1 MQMKKYL
8 FFASVFVM
16 VLLTS
21 AFAHLRNGK
30 RLIEKITIE
39 FESEGAKFLND
50 SLVDKMLIQNKG
62 ELPWKTKDSLVL
74 DVLETLLENNP
85 FVNNAEVFHFQQ
97 GVLGVTIEEK
107 KAVVRIQGAD
117 QYYLDKEGDFF
128 PISKNNT
135 PKVPLYFGTLK
146 EDQKEDVLSLIDHFD
161 TDVFLRNELASIYYR
176 SNSYFIGLRSYGF
189 EVEIGQLTRMKE
201 KLSKL
206 KVFCA
211 YHNNHELDREYAL
224 INLKF
229 KNQVVGS

>member
-97 GVLGVTIEEK
+97 GFLGVTIEEK

>member
-1 MQMKKYL
+1 MQLKKYL
-8 FFASVFVM
+8 FFAAVFLM

-21 AFAHLRNGK
+21 AFAHLRNSK
-30 RLIEKITIE
+30 RLIEKISIE
-39 FESEGAKFLND
+39 FESEGARFLND

-97 GVLGVTIEEK
+97 GVLGVIIEEK
-107 KAVVRIQGAD
+107 KAVVRIQGDDPYFLD
-117 QYYLDKEGDFF
+117 QEGKRF
-128 PISKNNT
+128 PISKNHT
-135 PKVPLYFGTLK
+135 PKVPLFFGTLK
-146 EDQKEDVLSLIDHFD
+146 EDQKEEVLSLIDHFNED
-161 TDVFLRNELASIYYR
+161 AFLRNELASIHYR

-189 EVEIGQLTRMKE
+189 EVELGQLNRMKE
-201 KLSKL
+201 KLLKL

-211 YHNNHELDREYAL
+211 YHKNHALDREFAL